1 MSERLKMLENLLE
14 EFYELEKAKPP
25 FDPTNPLSKIVEQ
38 IDVANLE
45 IVKIIQEEIEKELK

>member
-14 EFYELEKAKPP
+14 EFYELEKAKSS

-38 IDVANLE
+38 MDVANLE